1 VIPGHEV
8 GSGKLGLIVGG
19 GELPGTLASLCRS
32 TGRPYVVLRL
42 RGFADPGMAEHP
54 GVEVGIAEMT
64 RVFDVLHREG
74 CKAVCFAGNVK
85 RPDFSKLKPDLRA
98 IKFLPGV
105 VAAALKGDD
114 ALLRHLI
121 EQFEKEGFRVEGAQ
135 DVSRTLLLPP
145 GPLGSL
151 DCSDEHRDD
160 IALGVRVA
168 KAIGEL
174 DVGQAAVA
182 AKGVVLAL
190 EAQEGTDEMLRRCAS
205 LPVELRG
212 DLTRRAGVI
221 VKWPKPIQ
229 ERRIDLPTIGVAT
242 VEGAAAA
249 GLAGV
254 VGEAGA
260 TLVID
265 RPAVIA
271 AADRLGLFVVGLE
284 PELHDR

>member
-1 VIPGHEV
+1 MNPDPRA

-19 GELPGTLASLCRS
+19 GDLPTTLANLCRS
-32 TGRPYVVLRL
+32 TRRPYVVLRL
-42 RGFADPGMAEHP
+42 RGFADPEMAEHP

-64 RVFDVLHREG
+64 RVFDVLHAEK
-74 CKAVCFAGNVK
+74 CEAVCFAGNVK
-85 RPDFSKLKPDLRA
+85 RPDFSKLKPDMRA

-105 VAAALKGDD
+105 LAAALKGDD

-135 DVSRTLLLPP
+135 EVSRGLLLQA
-145 GPLGSL
+145 GPLGAL
-151 DCSDEHRDD
+151 NRAPEHDDD
-160 IALGVRVA
+160 IALAVKVA

-174 DVGQAAVA
+174 DVGQAAVT

-190 EAQEGTDEMLRRCAS
+190 EAQEGTDAMLRRCVT
-205 LPVELRG
+205 LPIELLG
-212 DLTRRAGVI
+212 ESEKRAGVLA
-221 VKWPKPIQ
+221 KWPKPIQ

-249 GLAGV
+249 GLAGI
-254 VGEAGA
+254 VGEASA

-265 RPAVIA
+265 RAAVIA

-284 PELHDR
+284 PEA